1 MTAPAPTDRAVERE
15 RIVKAAV
22 EWVTDPGCASA
33 LAELED
39 AVAEF
44 TAGADER
51 LREKLALSPDAIE
64 RRARRL
70 CVEAGMHPDFMTH
83 QGQDDCGYAI
93 REPNWQSW
101 TEEAEDELRAEAP
114 AGRTALV
121 SEKEK
126 GRG

>member
-1 MTAPAPTDRAVERE
+1 MTVPAPTDRAAERE

-51 LREKLALSPDAIE
+51 LCEKLAPSAEAIE
-64 RRARRL
+64 RRARSL
-70 CVEAGMHPDFMTH
+70 CADAGLHPDFMAY
-83 QGQDDCGYAI
+83 QGQDDHGYAI
-93 REPNWQSW
+93 REPNWMLFA
-101 TEEAEDELRAEAP
+101 EEAEEELRAAR
-114 AGRTALV
+114 ATRTALA
-121 SEKEK
+121 SKEEA